1 MIPEKLG
8 PLDRLPAWLRHL
20 IVMLAPVVLAEA
32 AKTWLPWFQERYG
45 ASLVGGV
52 VVTFL
57 GLVLTALTRQYGVG
71 SRGNKPQAVL
81 P

>member
-1 MIPEKLG
+1 MEMKEFT
-8 PLDRLPAWLRHL
+8 LR
-20 IVMLAPVVLAEA
+20 AVL
-32 AKTWLPWFQERYG
+32 
-45 ASLVGGV
+45 
-52 VVTFL
+52 L